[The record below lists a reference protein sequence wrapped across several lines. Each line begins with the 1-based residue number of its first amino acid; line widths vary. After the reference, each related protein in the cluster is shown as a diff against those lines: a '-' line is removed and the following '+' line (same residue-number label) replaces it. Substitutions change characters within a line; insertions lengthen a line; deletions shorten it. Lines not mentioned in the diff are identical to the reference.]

1 MVYEREAGLPGQE
14 QPVLILLHE
23 EEYENWD
30 LERVI
35 ESDGIMLLEDLA
47 RILFLDEARL
57 LAVLHNQPGGL
68 IQQWQRWF
76 VDLAYFREGFEGF
89 ADADPCERLAG

>member
-1 MVYEREAGLPGQE
+1 MAHEREVGLPGHE
-14 QPVLILLHE
+14 QPILILLRE

-30 LERVI
+30 LERLV

-57 LAVLHNQPGGL
+57 LTALQDRPGGL

-76 VDLAYFREGFEGF
+76 VDLACFREGFDGIVG
-89 ADADPCERLAG
+89 ADPCDRLAG